1 MAWAIVGDEW
11 WSHPKVM
18 GLSLSARGLW
28 ITALSWSCHQKRDH
42 VPTSFISMVGASD
55 RETSELSESKL
66 WDEVEDGWLIHD
78 WADYNDRSLREKR
91 EEAGRKGGLA
101 SGKARQAKVEGD
113 PRPDVEG
120 SPDRSNVEANVE
132 AGSLPCPA
140 LPIPTQPLEKKP
152 LSESDIDFEQFW
164 RTYPRREGKKAAR
177 AKFDQ
182 AIASGVSLDTI
193 LTAAAAY
200 RDLPG
205 REPRFTKHASTWLN
219 QGCWDDELVP
229 RRTGTVVDQNRENIR
244 SALVAPPVPYR
255 ERMAAASAAA
265 AALDPPQEPH
275 QLGEGP

>member
-28 ITALSWSCHQKRDH
+28 ITALSWSCHQRRDH

-55 RETSELSESKL
+55 RETSELSESNL
-66 WDEVEDGWLIHD
+66 WDEVEDGWVIHD
-78 WADYNDRSLREKR
+78 WAEYNDRSLREKR

-101 SGKARQAKVEGD
+101 SGKARQVKVEGD
-113 PRPDVEG
+113 PQPEVDA
-120 SPDRSNVEANVE
+120 SSDRSNVEASVE
-132 AGSLPCPA
+132 AGTLPCPS
-140 LPIPTQPLEKKP
+140 LPSPTPSRSRPLT
-152 LSESDIDFEQFW
+152 ESDINFEQFW

-182 AIASGVSLDTI
+182 AIASGVPLDTI

-229 RRTGTVVDQNRENIR
+229 RRSGTVVDQNRAGLR
-244 SALVAPPVPYR
+244 AALETPQASFK
-255 ERMAAASAAA
+255 ERMAAAAAIDA
-265 AALDPPQEPH
+265 GHAQHEI
-275 QLGEGP
+275 GSGR